1 MPVYAGRGGG
11 HPLFFERCY
20 CRHLIYESRLVFHI
34 TGPFFIVEETE
45 GHSGELNVTETFRPQ
60 TKGPLRLLFLPF
72 LYSNQSELLT
82 LPRVYS
88 SAFPQL
94 ALLLGPVPPFPTPSS
109 FFIVLPGCKGTASQD
124 SSPETPFLDS
134 FRSSLRF
141 SRCPVLTWGKVVTV

>member
-1 MPVYAGRGGG
+1 MPMYAGRGGG

-20 CRHLIYESRLVFHI
+20 YRHLIYESRLVFHI
-34 TGPFFIVEETE
+34 TGLFFIVEETE

-94 ALLLGPVPPFPTPSS
+94 ALLLGPVSHHSLHPA
-109 FFIVLPGCKGTASQD
+109 L
-124 SSPETPFLDS
+124 
-134 FRSSLRF
+134 SSLFFQAAKELPLRILPLRLP
-141 SRCPVLTWGKVVTV
+141 SLIPLGAL